1 LFHRAAD
8 NWKNLK
14 ELEKAV
20 KVYWSAKD
28 RLPPRVWPIS
38 FQCTKASFFIYYIPE
53 MKEKK

>member
-1 LFHRAAD
+1 LLHRAAD